1 MPALLPLDARV
12 LLVDDRRADARR
24 IADQLEDATELRAGV
39 TCVQT
44 LEEGI
49 AAAPRH
55 DVVML
60 DLSLPDAS
68 GVEAVTRMI
77 AAARSLPIVV
87 LTDRRDEQ
95 LGIAAVAAGAQDYLH
110 EDDVT
115 PALLA
120 KTLRCAI
127 ERKKAGEHAQRLAHT
142 GDALELATE
151 NARLLADA
159 QRAVRARDELLAI
172 VSHDLRNPLG
182 VVDLALDL
190 LVRDPERSDLAL
202 PRAQR
207 AVDRMKRLIED
218 LLEVSRIDAGT
229 LQIDPKPTDLGPL
242 LDELAEQHRVLCAD
256 KGVLFARDIAADLGT
271 LDADRHRLAQVIAN
285 LLGNALELTPE
296 GGHVVLVAHGD
307 RDHVTLAVSDT
318 GAGIAPDHLA
328 HIFDRFW
335 RAPDRRRGGVGLG
348 LAIVKGIVDAH
359 CGTIAV
365 ESTLGKGTTF
375 RVTLPRAR

>member
-1 MPALLPLDARV
+1 VLAAPQLAARV
-12 LLVDDRRADARR
+12 LLVDERRADARR
-24 IADQLEDATELRAGV
+24 IADQLEDVTEPRVEV

-55 DVVML
+55 DVVLL
-60 DLSLPDAS
+60 DLSLPDAPS
-68 GVEAVTRMI
+68 LEAVTRMI
-77 AAARSLPIVV
+77 AATRALPIVV
-87 LTDRRDEQ
+87 LIGRRDEQ
-95 LGIAAVAAGAQDYLH
+95 LGIAAVAAGAQDYLD
-110 EDDVT
+110 EDDAT
-115 PALLA
+115 PALLV
-120 KTLRCAI
+120 KTLRSAI
-127 ERKKAGEHAQRLAHT
+127 ERKKAEANAQRFAQTPEALA
-142 GDALELATE
+142 LAAE
-151 NARLLADA
+151 NARLLVDA

-190 LVRDPERSDLAL
+190 LVRDPERSELAL

-229 LQIDPKPTDLGPL
+229 LRIDPKPTELGPVL
-242 LDELAEQHRVLCAD
+242 TEAAEQHGVLCMG
-256 KGVLFARDIAADLGT
+256 KGVLFVPDVAGDLGT
-271 LDADRHRLAQVIAN
+271 LDVDRHRLAQVIAN

-296 GGHVVLVAHGD
+296 GGHITLFAHGD
-307 RDHVTLAVSDT
+307 RDHVTIGVSDT

-335 RAPDRRRGGVGLG
+335 QAPDRRRGGVGLG

-359 CGTIAV
+359 RGTVDV
-365 ESTLGKGTTF
+365 ESTPGKGTTF